1 VHIYQPS
8 DERRA
13 IFSREEQSHVQVV
26 CVAKQ
31 GFDAYV
37 ASANAFTKGFQT
49 IATET
54 ADYTKKS
61 FEDTVALTEKVIAS
75 KSLEKAMELQQAH
88 VTKAYEGFMAQ
99 ANKIN
104 QIYMDAAKD
113 AYKPFEAQIEKV
125 MPKAAVS
132 K

>member
-1 VHIYQPS
+1 MYKSIEDFQT
-8 DERRA
+8 A
-13 IFSREEQSHVQVV
+13 
-26 CVAKQ
+26 AKT

-37 ASANAFTKGFQT
+37 ASANAMTKGFQT
-49 IATET
+49 IATEA
-54 ADYTKKS
+54 ADYSKKS

-88 VTKAYEGFMAQ
+88 MTKAYEGFMAQ
-99 ANKIN
+99 ANKMN

-125 MPKAAVS
+125 MPKAAA

>member
-1 VHIYQPS
+1 MYKSV
-8 DERRA
+8 
-13 IFSREEQSHVQVV
+13 EEFQN
-26 CVAKQ
+26 VAKQ

-37 ASANAFTKGFQT
+37 ASANAFTKGFQA

-54 ADYTKKS
+54 ADFTKKS
-61 FEDTVALTEKVIAS
+61 FEDNVALAEKVFAS
-75 KSLEKAMELQQAH
+75 KSIEKAVELQQAH

-99 ANKIN
+99 ANKVN

-125 MPKAAVS
+125 MPKAAA

>member
-1 VHIYQPS
+1 
-8 DERRA
+8 
-13 IFSREEQSHVQVV
+13 
-26 CVAKQ
+26 
-31 GFDAYV
+31 
-37 ASANAFTKGFQT
+37 
-49 IATET
+49 
-54 ADYTKKS
+54 
-61 FEDTVALTEKVIAS
+61 
-75 KSLEKAMELQQAH
+75 MELQQAH

>member
-1 VHIYQPS
+1 MYKS
-8 DERRA
+8 FED
-13 IFSREEQSHVQVV
+13 FQS
-26 CVAKQ
+26 VAKQ

-54 ADYTKKS
+54 ADFTKKS
-61 FEDTVALTEKVIAS
+61 FEDSVALTEKVIAS

-88 VTKAYEGFMAQ
+88 ATKAYEGFMAQ

-104 QIYMDAAKD
+104 QIYMEAAKD
-113 AYKPFEAQIEKV
+113 AYKPFEAQMEKV